1 MRIEDLQV
9 ELRPRSPW
17 EAVELGMALMR
28 RHAAAVWRPWLVLT
42 LPVFALA
49 NAVGWWLDAVPL
61 AALLMWWLKPVFD
74 RVPLYVLSRAV
85 FGATPGLRDTLR
97 AQAHWGRGALVH
109 HLTWRRLSP
118 VRALFLPVDLLEG
131 GAHAAERRR
140 VIGGHARGTASLLTL
155 VCVHF
160 EIALSLAAV
169 MLVLAF
175 VPFELLT
182 ESARAMWA
190 LLAVEPPRWAQV
202 ALNAAAWLATS
213 LIEPFYVAAGFGL
226 YLNRRTQLEAWDVEI
241 AFRRLGKRLAA
252 AAPLLALAIGFAL
265 VAPVR
270 AAPASA
276 APTPVAAAADAASTQ
291 KPKSQP
297 PAVDLRD
304 VFADD
309 YVPVSGGWPDGSTT
323 PATRGP
329 AGRRDAADATR
340 TARTG
345 AADGSR
351 GPDATPAATR
361 DFGDAVRGLARDPLL
376 HPRERQTTWQP
387 RDPSKPDDPD
397 DAAWAAGVGRVL
409 AAIGEFGLW
418 IVLAI
423 GVCVLLWTAPRW
435 WPAVRETATPRRPP
449 SRVSV
454 EAEAI
459 PDALPADIAHA
470 ARALFGAG
478 RVRAAL
484 ALVYRAAVEGMV
496 ARTGATLVPGATEAE
511 CLRASRALADAE
523 DRAAFAQAVR
533 VWQHA
538 AYAQR
543 PPTREEF
550 DALLARL
557 ALRFGWAA

>member
-17 EAVELGMALMR
+17 EAVELGMALAR
-28 RHAAAVWRPWLVLT
+28 RHAAAVWAPWLVLT

-97 AQAHWGRGALVH
+97 AQAHWGRGALLH

-131 GAHAAERRR
+131 GAHGSERRR
-140 VIGGHARGTASLLTL
+140 VIGGHARGTATLLTL

-160 EIALSLAAV
+160 EMALGLASV
-169 MLVLAF
+169 LLVLAF

-190 LLAVEPPRWAQV
+190 LLAEQPPRWAQV

-213 LIEPFYVAAGFGL
+213 LIEPFYVAGGFGL

-252 AAPLLALAIGFAL
+252 AAPVLALAVGLAC
-265 VAPVR
+265 VGPVR
-270 AAPASA
+270 AQSATPPASPAPAAGTVS
-276 APTPVAAAADAASTQ
+276 
-291 KPKSQP
+291 KPKSAP
-297 PAVDLRD
+297 PAVDLRE
-304 VFADD
+304 VFGER
-309 YVPVSGGWPDGSTT
+309 YVPVSGGWPDRRAPAPGRMPTT
-323 PATRGP
+323 T
-329 AGRRDAADATR
+329 RDAAGVPSQDTSDADSG
-340 TARTG
+340 TG
-345 AADGSR
+345 AAGAM
-351 GPDATPAATR
+351 PPAAR

-376 HPRERQTTWQP
+376 HPRERRTGWQL
-387 RDPSKPDDPD
+387 RDPRKPADPG

-409 AAIGEFGLW
+409 AVIGEFGLW

-423 GVCVLLWTAPRW
+423 GVAVLLWTAPRW

-449 SRVSV
+449 SCVSV
-454 EAEAI
+454 EAEAL
-459 PDALPADIAHA
+459 PDALPADVAA
-470 ARALFGAG
+470 TARALFASG

-511 CLRASRALADAE
+511 CLRASRALADTE

-550 DALLARL
+550 DALLGRL

>member
-17 EAVELGMALMR
+17 EAVELGMALAR

-42 LPVFALA
+42 LPVFVLA
-49 NAVGWWLDAVPL
+49 NAAGWWFDAVPL

-118 VRALFLPVDLLEG
+118 VRALYLPVDLLEG
-131 GAHAAERRR
+131 GAHAGERRR

-160 EIALSLAAV
+160 EIALGLAAV

-190 LLAVEPPRWAQV
+190 LLAEQPPRWAQV

-252 AAPLLALAIGFAL
+252 AVPALVLAVGFVL

-270 AAPASA
+270 AAPAG
-276 APTPVAAAADAASTQ
+276 APVSTPAAAAPGAASNS
-291 KPKSQP
+291 KSQP

-304 VFADD
+304 VFADA
-309 YVPVSGGWPDGSTT
+309 YVPVSDNWPAPRVT
-323 PATRGP
+323 PTSQRPG
-329 AGRRDAADATR
+329 GRRDEADAPPR
-340 TARTG
+340 AGTG
-345 AADGSR
+345 GAGGAHPPGA
-351 GPDATPAATR
+351 GPAATP

-376 HPRERQTTWQP
+376 HPRERRAVWQL
-387 RDPSKPDDPD
+387 RDPRQPDTPE
-397 DAAWAAGVGRVL
+397 DAAWAAGVGRVF
-409 AAIGEFGLW
+409 AVISEFGLW
-418 IVLAI
+418 ILLAI
-423 GVCVLLWTAPRW
+423 GVAVLLWTAPRW
-435 WPAVRETATPRRPP
+435 WPAVRETATPRRPL

-454 EAEAI
+454 EAEAL
-459 PDALPADIAHA
+459 PDALPADIAAA
-470 ARALFGAG
+470 ARALFGTG

-496 ARTGATLVPGATEAE
+496 TRTGATLVPGATEAE